1 MAVPEEFTLP
11 PVRRSL
17 NSRKK
22 GKTEGRRTVRIKPMD
37 PTQLCGKGT
46 SVTRLYRVEETLERG
61 RIHHLVFFDKH
72 GWYCEHG
79 KQCSAVGDVQK
90 FTRNKL

>member
-1 MAVPEEFTLP
+1 VVVLQEFTLP
-11 PVRRSL
+11 SVRRSL

-22 GKTEGRRTVRIKPMD
+22 EKTKAGRKVKIRPMD
-37 PTQLCGKGT
+37 PVLMCGKGT
-46 SVTRLYRVEETLERG
+46 SVTRLYRVEETGDRG

-79 KQCSAVGDVQK
+79 KQCGAVGDVQK
-90 FTRNKL
+90 FTRTKP